1 VRQIPFQFVL
11 AGDALLEALG
21 VVIDGLRAS
30 ITKRTAIL
38 SGMSGAPI
46 VIVGGV
52 TWWPGSYRDFA
63 NLLQEIS
70 GSEVH
75 IAPTTPLDW
84 ALGYFRGF
92 GQLVFEVASTVDR
105 ALLESEAKK
114 AVLVGHSAGGLA
126 CRVYIGGDPPYGG
139 RRYSGHRRV
148 ESLITL
154 GTPHTVADKPR
165 LAPIKRVNE
174 LFPGALHADSGLR
187 YLSVAGNA
195 ADGVSSPRVRKR
207 YERFV
212 EDGRVAGDGV
222 VPVDA
227 ALLPGSESQ
236 VLDGIH
242 HNRRL
247 GRWYGSDR
255 ETVGLWWPEELRVGN
270 ALVQGVRSSAGPTEE
285 GADA

>member
-1 VRQIPFQFVL
+1 
-11 AGDALLEALG
+11 
-21 VVIDGLRAS
+21 
-30 ITKRTAIL
+30 
-38 SGMSGAPI
+38 MSGAPI
-46 VIVGGV
+46 VIVGGA
-52 TWWPGSYRDFA
+52 TWWPGRYRKFA
-63 NLLQEIS
+63 SLLQETS
-70 GSEVH
+70 GSEVY
-75 IAPTTPLDW
+75 IAPLTPLDW

-92 GQLVFEVASTVDR
+92 GQLVFEVASAVDR

-148 ESLITL
+148 EVLISL
-154 GTPHTVADKPR
+154 GSPHNVADKSR
-165 LAPIKRVNE
+165 LAPITRVNE
-174 LFPGALHADSGLR
+174 LFPGALHAEAGLR
-187 YLSVAGNA
+187 YVSVAGSV
-195 ADGVSSPRVRKR
+195 ADGASSPKIRKR

-227 ALLPGSESQ
+227 AVLPGSESLI
-236 VLDGIH
+236 VDGVY

-255 ETVGLWWPEELRVGN
+255 ETVERWWPQELRAGGSLVG
-270 ALVQGVRSSAGPTEE
+270 
-285 GADA
+285 DARAQ